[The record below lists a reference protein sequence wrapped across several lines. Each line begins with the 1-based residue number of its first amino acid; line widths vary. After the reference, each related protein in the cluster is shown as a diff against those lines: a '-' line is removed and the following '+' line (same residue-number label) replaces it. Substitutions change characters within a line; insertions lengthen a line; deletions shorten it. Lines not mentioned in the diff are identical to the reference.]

1 MIHISA
7 LHGNL
12 ILAAIGRIAV
22 QHPNELVI
30 GSMSYGQLA
39 SNVLSSASNLL
50 SASLP
55 QGMLGGYDLEEETVI
70 MPGLGLDAKVVGLL
84 ATWAA
89 GGVGTSSDHLG
100 RTDGPDPPLVFYDPS
115 TSSRGEAHQPY
126 RLADLELHDV
136 RPRREGDDTVY
147 VDNTQVAHWLAELE
161 LTDPERKAY
170 VVENSLQ
177 GVGIFSF
184 FFPLLFPS
192 TAPACEPVTLAD
204 VERSFG
210 YNVTQVDTQ
219 EAQVP
224 VKAERTTLTHRQVAS
239 LIFGIVDNDP
249 SPEQSQLPPKDLE
262 LFQQV
267 ARLLQLP
274 GRTK

>member
-22 QHPNELVI
+22 QHPNELAI
-30 GSMSYGQLA
+30 GSMSYGQLV
-39 SNVLSSASNLL
+39 SNILSSASNLL
-50 SASLP
+50 SASLTDD
-55 QGMLGGYDLEEETVI
+55 MLGGCDLEEETVT

-89 GGVGTSSDHLG
+89 GGVGTSSDHPE
-100 RTDGPDPPLVFYDPS
+100 GPDGSDLPLVLYDSS
-115 TSSRGEAHQPY
+115 TSSGDEAHQPY
-126 RLADLELHDV
+126 RLADLELQDV
-136 RPRREGDDTVY
+136 RPRRDGDETVY
-147 VDNTQVAHWLAELE
+147 VDNSQVASWLAELE

-192 TAPACEPVTLAD
+192 TAPACDPRLSLMSNY
-204 VERSFG
+204 RLG
-210 YNVTQVDTQ
+210 VTQVDTQ

-224 VKAERTTLTHRQVAS
+224 VKAKRTTLTHRQVAS
-239 LIFGIVDNDP
+239 LIFGIVNKDS

-262 LFQQV
+262 PFQQV
-267 ARLLQLP
+267 ARLLQNP
-274 GRTK
+274 DAAE